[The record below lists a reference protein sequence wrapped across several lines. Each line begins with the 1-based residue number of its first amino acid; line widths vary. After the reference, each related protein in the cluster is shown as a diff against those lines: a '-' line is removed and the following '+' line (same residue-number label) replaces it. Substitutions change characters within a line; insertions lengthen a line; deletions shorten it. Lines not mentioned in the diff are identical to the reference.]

1 MLHVKVD
8 QLEAELEGLLR
19 KVKAGESVTIYD
31 GETPI
36 ARIEPTAQQAEE
48 PMPTFASEDE
58 RLAWLIAQGIVLP
71 PRNPNADLSIL
82 KEPPPKVRAS
92 VLEALLE
99 ERREGR

>member
-8 QLEAELEGLLR
+8 QLEAELESLLR

-36 ARIEPTAQQAEE
+36 ARIEPPAAVPERVKTRD
-48 PMPTFASEDE
+48 P
-58 RLAWLIAQGIVLP
+58 RLASLIARGLAIP
-71 PRNPNADLSIL
+71 PENPDGDWSFLR
-82 KEPPPKVRAS
+82 EPPPKADAS

-99 ERREGR
+99 EREHWR